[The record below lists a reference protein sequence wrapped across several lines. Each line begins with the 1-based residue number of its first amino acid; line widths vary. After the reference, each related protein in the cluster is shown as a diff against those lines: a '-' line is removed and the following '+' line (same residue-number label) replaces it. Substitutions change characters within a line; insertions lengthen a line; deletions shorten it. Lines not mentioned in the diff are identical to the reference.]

1 MYARVLPIRCHP
13 EHSQDFLSVYKT
25 AVLPKLVVSQGFA
38 GASLLAES
46 EAGTGYLLSLWTGP
60 DTLKGSEMESR
71 KMTASMLLP
80 FLTESPTPQSCE
92 VLVSAGQ
99 RVGAPFARAITLP
112 VPNEHIESAR
122 SVYEKE
128 YLPLLKRQ
136 KGFWG
141 VVWLVDRSCGQ
152 GWGISFWDTRQH
164 MINADKNNGFFPKV
178 LGRLAQYFLSSPVRG
193 YHKVLSQV

>member
-1 MYARVLPIRCHP
+1 
-13 EHSQDFLSVYKT
+13 
-25 AVLPKLVVSQGFA
+25 
-38 GASLLAES
+38 
-46 EAGTGYLLSLWTGP
+46 
-60 DTLKGSEMESR
+60 MESR
-71 KMTASMLLP
+71 KMVASMLLP
-80 FLTESPTPQSCE
+80 FLTESPTPQNYE

-112 VPNEHIESAR
+112 VPSEHIEPAR
-122 SVYEKE
+122 SVYENE

-136 KGFWG
+136 MGFWG
-141 VVWLVDRSCGQ
+141 VIWLADRSHGQ

-178 LGRLAQYFLSSPVRG
+178 LGRLAQYFSSSPVRG